1 MSTLNR
7 RYHTWDRATGV
18 CRRCGLTPDEARGG
32 PLNRI
37 QDCKAPKMVSWTKIQ
52 KTRAATWRE
61 AAGIAE
67 AHGQIAL
74 ASRFEEIAKK
84 EYGKKT

>member
-1 MSTLNR
+1 
-7 RYHTWDRATGV
+7 
-18 CRRCGLTPDEARGG
+18 
-32 PLNRI
+32 
-37 QDCKAPKMVSWTKIQ
+37 MVSWTKIQ